1 MFYRAAGIRHVNYL
15 QTRKLWPL
23 QADRTLLGFIAALF
37 VAAPW
42 LLSPLYLNS
51 YLMPLLLWTS
61 AALGLNLLMG
71 GAGQVHLGYGAVMA
85 IGAYGTVHMTRAG
98 LPFELALLLG
108 GTLAA
113 LIGTLFGAAALRVK
127 GLYLAVSTLALQY
140 LTDFVIVHVPA
151 ISGGSQ
157 VSLQVPVL
165 KLLGMP
171 VTSDAGLY
179 FVALGVCAVLTIWML
194 NIRRTSFG
202 RALAAIREKDY
213 AAEILGVSAFRY
225 KLLAFW
231 VSSFIGGMVGALYAI
246 CYYKAVSPEQFHIE
260 LSIQL
265 LATVIVGGLGSVLG
279 CYFGAALIL
288 LAPPLIHNALGMLSR
303 HYGGAIGSDLLT
315 HAPLILY
322 GALIVGFLLFE
333 PLGLAK
339 IYDNVRKSLLVWPFR
354 HTRRQ

>member
-1 MFYRAAGIRHVNYL
+1 MFYRAAGIRHTDYL
-15 QTRKLWPL
+15 QTRRLWPL
-23 QADRTLLGFIAALF
+23 PADRAMLALLSL
-37 VAAPW
+37 VLLAAPW
-42 LLSPLYLNS
+42 LLGGLYLNS
-51 YLMPLLLWTS
+51 YLTPLLLWTS

-85 IGAYGTVHMTRAG
+85 IGAYGTVHLTRAG
-98 LPFELALLLG
+98 VPFELALLLG

-113 LIGTLFGAAALRVK
+113 LVGTLFGAAALRVK

-140 LTDFVIVHVPA
+140 LTDFVLVHVPA

-157 VSLQVPVL
+157 ASLKVPVL
-165 KLLGMP
+165 KLMGQP
-171 VTSDAGLY
+171 VTSDAGMY
-179 FVALGVCAVLTIWML
+179 FVALAACAVLTIWML

-213 AAEILGVSAFRY
+213 AAEILGVSSFRY

-231 VSSFIGGMVGALYAI
+231 VSSFIGGVVGALYAVV
-246 CYYKAVSPEQFHIE
+246 YYKALSPEQFHIE

-265 LATVIVGGLGSVLG
+265 LATVIVGGLGSVMG

-288 LAPPLIHNALGMLSR
+288 LAPPLLNTALASLAR
-303 HYGGAIGSDLLT
+303 NHGSLISNDLLT

-339 IYDNVRKSLLVWPFR
+339 IYDNLRKNLLAWPFR
-354 HTRRQ
+354 HARRR